1 MKIAFI
7 VGSLEPGCDG
17 VGDYSRALAAELLL
31 QGHCACVVSLADRR
45 IDAVIEGTQEAS
57 GIAVTALRIPDSLPW
72 VQRVSVLRDFMRRSA
87 VSHVSFQF
95 VPYSYSPKGVIRTA
109 LPFLLRV
116 AEGRTAHV
124 MFHELWI
131 GNHIG
136 ASLKDRLVG
145 TLQRHYL
152 LRFLRRLAPAVVH
165 TSNPAYAAFLSSKG
179 IKAEILPL
187 FGNIPVA
194 ADSGTAEALE
204 IFRNAEADLST
215 LGRHAHWV
223 GGIFGS
229 IHPEWTPEPFFRELA
244 DIASREKKSVVIA
257 GMGRFGAKGDRIWSE
272 MVRTWGDRFRF
283 ALLGPLAVEQLS
295 HVFRVLDFGISTAPW
310 RNFGKSSVGASM
322 TDHGLP
328 VIATRDDWQPRLSI
342 EVDYGER
349 ALLRCYEAG
358 TLDNFPS
365 FLARRCEPASTRP
378 TVAKRF
384 ADALLGS

>member
-1 MKIAFI
+1 M
-7 VGSLEPGCDG
+7 
-17 VGDYSRALAAELLL
+17 
-31 QGHCACVVSLADRR
+31 
-45 IDAVIEGTQEAS
+45 
-57 GIAVTALRIPDSLPW
+57 
-72 VQRVSVLRDFMRRSA
+72 
-87 VSHVSFQF
+87 
-95 VPYSYSPKGVIRTA
+95 IRTA
-109 LPFLLRV
+109 VPFLLRV
-116 AEGRTAHV
+116 AEGRTTHV

-136 ASLKDRLVG
+136 ASRKDRLVG

-165 TSNPAYAAFLSSKG
+165 TSNPAYAAFLSIKG
-179 IKAEILPL
+179 IKAGILPL

-194 ADSGTAEALE
+194 ADSGTVEALG

-215 LGRHAHWV
+215 LGRRAHWI

-257 GMGRFGAKGDRIWSE
+257 GMGRFGAKGDQIWSE

-283 ALLGPLAVEQLS
+283 ALLGPIEVEQLS

-328 VIATRDDWQPRLSI
+328 VIATRDDWRPRLSI

-349 ALLRCYEAG
+349 ALLRRYEAG

-378 TVAKRF
+378 TVSKRF